1 MPVTFDLTVL
11 LFAAGAVLGTVRP
24 TIQLPRVVSR
34 ILSLYL
40 LIAIGLKGGAALAG
54 SALNLSLVATIAAGL
69 VMALVVPIAGYLI
82 LKRVTSRLNA
92 AAIAAAYGSVS
103 VVTFVTAVQS
113 LELSGTP
120 YGGYMTAVLAL
131 MESPAIFMAIL
142 LAAAVR
148 GRRGVGESG
157 EERLSVRRALREA
170 LTDRTQLLLIVA
182 FALGA
187 ILGTSQ
193 VGPVPLLVG
202 DGFRLVLA
210 AFLFDMGTEVAR
222 QFPVARRSSPS
233 LLVYAVCAPLAHAAC
248 ALLLSTL
255 LGFGVGDATLLMVL
269 SASASYIVVPA
280 VVRHAI
286 PEANP
291 ALYLGLSL
299 GVTFPFNI
307 VFGIPLFSALAK
319 IVLG

>member
-1 MPVTFDLTVL
+1 MPITFDLTVL
-11 LFAAGAVLGTVRP
+11 LFAAGAVIGAVRP
-24 TIQLPRVVSR
+24 TVRFPGVASR
-34 ILSLYL
+34 FLSLYL
-40 LIAIGLKGGAALAG
+40 LISIGLKGGAALAA
-54 SALNLSLVATIAAGL
+54 SELNLSLGTAIVAGL
-69 VMALVVPIAGYLI
+69 LMALAVPISGFFI
-82 LKRVTSRLNA
+82 LKRATSHLNA

-113 LELSGTP
+113 LELSGTL

-142 LAAAVR
+142 LAATVR
-148 GRRGVGESG
+148 GRRGGG
-157 EERLSVRRALREA
+157 DTGGERLSVRHALRDA
-170 LTDRTQLLLIVA
+170 LTDRTQLLLIAA
-182 FALGA
+182 FLLGA
-187 ILGTSQ
+187 LIGASQ
-193 VGPVPLLVG
+193 GGPMALLLG
-202 DGFRLVLA
+202 DGFRIVLA
-210 AFLFDMGTEVAR
+210 AFLFDMGAEVAR
-222 QFPVARRSSPS
+222 QFPVARRSSRS
-233 LLVYAVCAPLAHAAC
+233 LLAYAVCAPLAHAAF

-280 VVRHAI
+280 VIRHAI

-307 VFGIPLFSALAK
+307 VFGIPVYSALAR
-319 IVLG
+319 ILLG

>member
-1 MPVTFDLTVL
+1 VPITFDLTVL
-11 LFAAGAVLGTVRP
+11 LFAAGAVIGAVRP
-24 TIQLPRVVSR
+24 TVRFPGVASR
-34 ILSLYL
+34 FLSLYL
-40 LIAIGLKGGAALAG
+40 LISIGLKGGAALAA
-54 SALNLSLVATIAAGL
+54 SELNLSLGTAIVAGL
-69 VMALVVPIAGYLI
+69 LMALAVPISGFFI
-82 LKRVTSRLNA
+82 LKRVTSHLNA

-148 GRRGVGESG
+148 GRRGGG
-157 EERLSVRRALREA
+157 DTGGERLSVRHALREA
-170 LTDRTQLLLIVA
+170 LTDRTQLLLIAA
-182 FALGA
+182 FLLGA
-187 ILGTSQ
+187 LLGTWQ
-193 VGPVPLLVG
+193 GGPMALLLG
-202 DGFRLVLA
+202 DGFRIVLA
-210 AFLFDMGTEVAR
+210 AFLFDMGAEVAR
-222 QFPVARRSSPS
+222 QFPVARRSSRS
-233 LLVYAVCAPLAHAAC
+233 LLAYAVCAPLAHAAL

-269 SASASYIVVPA
+269 SASASYIVAPA
-280 VVRHAI
+280 VIRHAI

-307 VFGIPLFSALAK
+307 VFGIPVYSALAR
-319 IVLG
+319 ILLG